1 MPLRRYDADLIVPR
15 DVRLECDV
23 LKAVTA
29 HFVMAREGAAT
40 LQAAQRARCRAGGSR
55 LDGAPDTLD
64 VALRPAFVQAVDDA
78 AQPARR
84 RRPRGVAH
92 RPGGA
97 GAACQA
103 LGMNE
108 VHRLA
113 AFSAD
118 PSGGN
123 PRASCQM
130 RAACRI
136 DDMLQIAADVG
147 YSETAFLVDAGNGSY
162 DVRYF
167 SPLAEVPFCGHATI
181 ASGVLLGPGEWLF
194 ATRSGDVAVDVSR
207 QDDGLVTATLT
218 SVSPHVD
225 DIADDDLAE
234 LLAALGWAVGMPI
247 RRCRLAS
254 PTRARTTRF
263 SLYESTTDFS
273 RLDYDVDRLRTL
285 MLERDWTTIDLV
297 WRESD
302 RVFHARNP
310 FPVGG
315 VYEDPA
321 TGAAA
326 TAFGAY
332 LRELGPGQPPVTVT
346 IHQGGEMGR
355 PSTLPGG
362 AARGRRPVR
371 VSGTAVHIPRGR

>member
-1 MPLRRYDADLIVPR
+1 
-15 DVRLECDV
+15 
-23 LKAVTA
+23 
-29 HFVMAREGAAT
+29 
-40 LQAAQRARCRAGGSR
+40 
-55 LDGAPDTLD
+55 
-64 VALRPAFVQAVDDA
+64 
-78 AQPARR
+78 
-84 RRPRGVAH
+84 
-92 RPGGA
+92 
-97 GAACQA
+97 
-103 LGMNE
+103 MNE

-118 PSGGN
+118 PDGGN
-123 PRASCQM
+123 PAGVVITQ
-130 RAACRI
+130 AGIPDA
-136 DDMLQIAADVG
+136 DMLKLAAHIG
-147 YSETAFLVDAGNGSY
+147 YSETAFLVALPNRTY

-181 ASGVLLGPGEWLF
+181 ASGVLLGPGAWLF

-225 DIADDDLAE
+225 DIADGDLAE
-234 LLAALGWAVGMPI
+234 LLAALGWTLGDLDPTMPPRVAYAGAYHPILAV
-247 RRCRLAS
+247 REHDRL
-254 PTRARTTRF
+254 
-263 SLYESTTDFS
+263 S

-297 WRESD
+297 WRETD

-326 TAFGAY
+326 AAFGAY
-332 LRELGPGQPPVTVT
+332 LRELGLVQPPVTVT

-355 PSTLPGG
+355 PSTLLVELR
-362 AARGRRPVR
+362 ADDERVR
-371 VSGTAVHIPRGR
+371 VSGTAVHIPRGG

>member
-1 MPLRRYDADLIVPR
+1 MNDVP
-15 DVRLECDV
+15 
-23 LKAVTA
+23 
-29 HFVMAREGAAT
+29 
-40 LQAAQRARCRAGGSR
+40 
-55 LDGAPDTLD
+55 
-64 VALRPAFVQAVDDA
+64 
-78 AQPARR
+78 
-84 RRPRGVAH
+84 
-92 RPGGA
+92 
-97 GAACQA
+97 
-103 LGMNE
+103 
-108 VHRLA
+108 RLA

-118 PSGGN
+118 PDGGN
-123 PRASCQM
+123 PAGVVPDARGLSD
-130 RAACRI
+130 R
-136 DDMLQIAADVG
+136 DMLQIAADVG

-218 SVSPHVD
+218 SVSPHID

-234 LLAALGWAVGMPI
+234 LLAALGWAVGDLDPTMPPRVAYAGAYHPI
-247 RRCRLAS
+247 LAARERDRL
-254 PTRARTTRF
+254 
-263 SLYESTTDFS
+263 S
-273 RLDYDVDRLRTL
+273 RLDYDVGRLRTL
-285 MLERDWTTIDLV
+285 MLDRDWTTIDLV
-297 WRESD
+297 WRETD

-326 TAFGAY
+326 AAFGAY
-332 LRELGPGQPPVTVT
+332 LRALGLVQLPVTVT

-355 PSTLPGG
+355 PSTLLVELR
-362 AARGRRPVR
+362 ADDERVR
-371 VSGTAVHIPRGR
+371 VSGTAVHIPRGDDWRPQRQP

>member
-1 MPLRRYDADLIVPR
+1 
-15 DVRLECDV
+15 
-23 LKAVTA
+23 
-29 HFVMAREGAAT
+29 
-40 LQAAQRARCRAGGSR
+40 
-55 LDGAPDTLD
+55 
-64 VALRPAFVQAVDDA
+64 
-78 AQPARR
+78 
-84 RRPRGVAH
+84 
-92 RPGGA
+92 
-97 GAACQA
+97 
-103 LGMNE
+103 MNE

-118 PSGGN
+118 PGGGN
-123 PRASCQM
+123 PAGVVPDARGLSD
-130 RAACRI
+130 RE
-136 DDMLQIAADVG
+136 MLQIAADVG

-181 ASGVLLGPGEWLF
+181 ASGVLLGAGEWLF

-225 DIADDDLAE
+225 DMADDDLAE
-234 LLAALGWAVGMPI
+234 LLAALGWAAGDPDPRMPPRVAYAGAYHPI
-247 RRCRLAS
+247 LAVRERDRL
-254 PTRARTTRF
+254 
-263 SLYESTTDFS
+263 S

-297 WRESD
+297 WRETD

-326 TAFGAY
+326 AAFGAY
-332 LRELGPGQPPVTVT
+332 LRELGLVQPPVTVT

-355 PSTLPGG
+355 PSTLLVELR
-362 AARGRRPVR
+362 ADDERVR
-371 VSGTAVHIPRGR
+371 VSGTAVHIPRGDDWRPQRQP